1 MRAFRYEMIQGMIQD
16 SWDHVAPWYD
26 SLAAD
31 QGSDYHRAVVIPG
44 VLRLLAASRGESVLD
59 VACGQ
64 GAVARALHDA
74 GCAVVGVDLSRK
86 LIDAARK
93 RSPAGLRFVV
103 GDARKLPDLGESA
116 FDAAVCVLAM
126 QNIDPVEPVFAEVA
140 RVLRPGGRLVAVVN
154 HPAFRIPRQ
163 SRWKLDERRKLLA
176 REVDGYLSPMKIP
189 IDMRPF
195 RRPGR
200 SVTYT
205 HHRPLQAYV
214 RAATGSGL
222 VIDAL
227 EEWPSHRSSQPG
239 PMARAENRAR
249 AEIPLFLAIRA
260 VRPRTALPTG

>member
-1 MRAFRYEMIQGMIQD
+1 MIQD

-31 QGSDYHRAVVIPG
+31 QGSDYHRSVVIPG
-44 VLRLLAASRGESVLD
+44 VIQLLAPTPGQSVLD

-64 GAVARALHDA
+64 GAVARALQEA
-74 GCAVVGVDLSRK
+74 ACTVVGVDLSRR

-93 RSPAGLRFVV
+93 RTRAGRSQSLRFVV
-103 GDARKLPDLGESA
+103 GDARKLPDLGQSA

-126 QNIDPVEPVFAEVA
+126 QNIDPIEPVFAGVA
-140 RVLRPGGRLVAVVN
+140 RLLRPGGRFVIVVN

-163 SRWKLDERRKLLA
+163 SRWKLDEGRRLLA
-176 REVDGYLSPMKIP
+176 REVDSYLSPMKIP

-214 RAATGSGL
+214 GAAADSGL
-222 VIDAL
+222 TIDAL

-249 AEIPLFLAIRA
+249 SEIPLFLAVRA
-260 VRPRTALPTG
+260 VRLPPP